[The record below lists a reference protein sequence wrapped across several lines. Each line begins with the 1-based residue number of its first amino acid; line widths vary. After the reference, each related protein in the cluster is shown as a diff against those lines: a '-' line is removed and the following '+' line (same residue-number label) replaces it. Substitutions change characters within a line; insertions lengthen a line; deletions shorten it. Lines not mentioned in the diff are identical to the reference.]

1 MSIHSEKDLHIEINT
16 IINQMLLNTFVN
28 LLRKIYKKRN
38 VSVKT
43 RILIHEHNP
52 KPWNSTPPL
61 PSFALL
67 LSQLVIFV
75 YTLLKLWLE
84 FLSLLRIFHSF
95 RDVSIAVER
104 LQMLTYVQHLWPLSS
119 GGSLACHTYCSTGHP
134 RTRIITPNAERLAI
148 ELSLLND

>member
-1 MSIHSEKDLHIEINT
+1 MK
-16 IINQMLLNTFVN
+16 F
-28 LLRKIYKKRN
+28 Y
-38 VSVKT
+38 
-43 RILIHEHNP
+43 P
-52 KPWNSTPPL
+52 PPL

-119 GGSLACHTYCSTGHP
+119 GGSLACHTYCNTGHP
-134 RTRIITPNAERLAI
+134 RTRTITPNAERLAI
-148 ELSLLND
+148 ELSLLNDYRIKLVYFIIFICVMKDILCTLTTNKGL